1 MRSLLLFLLA
11 LGAQAH
17 EIGTTRVAV
26 SFPEPGAY
34 LVEITTDPE
43 ALKEKWQGGEA
54 AFLSRVD
61 LRFDGV
67 RATPSLHQDGG
78 TIRLTGVL
86 PAGAQTFT
94 WKYGWTFTS
103 YGLTVG
109 PNSVW
114 LDGGETSAPIA
125 VAAPAPGRWRVAGQ
139 YLVLGFTHILPLG
152 WDHMLFILGLF
163 LASSSVRSLLA
174 QATVFTV
181 AHSITLGLAM
191 FNVFRLPPE
200 IVEPAIWIS
209 IVYIFFERRAA
220 AKRRLALVF
229 AFGLLHGMGFAS
241 VLTELGLPRA
251 EFVTALAG
259 FNLGVEAA
267 QLAVIGIC
275 YFGATQSANL
285 PFVNW
290 RWAALRRAG

>member
-11 LGAQAH
+11 LGTQAH

-67 RATPSLHQDGG
+67 RATPSFRQEGG
-78 TIRLTGVL
+78 AIRLTGVL

-94 WKYGWTFTS
+94 WKYGWTFAS

-114 LDGGETSAPIA
+114 LDGGEASAPIA
-125 VAAPAPGRWRVAGQ
+125 VAAPAPGRWRVLGQ

-191 FNVFRLPPE
+191 FNVFRLPAE
-200 IVEPAIWIS
+200 IVEPAILLS

-229 AFGLLHGMGFAS
+229 GFGLLHGMGFAS

-275 YFGATQSANL
+275 YLGATQSANL
-285 PFVNW
+285 PFINW

>member
-1 MRSLLLFLLA
+1 MRSCLLFLLA
-11 LGAQAH
+11 LTAQAH

-26 SFPEPGAY
+26 RFPEPGAY
-34 LVEITTDPE
+34 QVEITTDLE

-54 AFLSRVD
+54 TFLSRVD

-67 RATPSLHQDGG
+67 RATPAMRQEGG
-78 TIRLTGVL
+78 TIRLTGAL
-86 PAGAQTFT
+86 PAGARTFT
-94 WKYGWTFTS
+94 WKYGWTFAS

-125 VAAPAPGRWRVAGQ
+125 VAAPAPGRWRVLGQ

-163 LASSSVRSLLA
+163 LASSSVRSLVA
-174 QATVFTV
+174 QASLFTV

-191 FNVFRLPPE
+191 LDIFRLPAE
-200 IVEPAIWIS
+200 IVEPAIWLS
-209 IVYIFFERRAA
+209 IVYIFFERPAA
-220 AKRRLALVF
+220 ARRRLALVF
-229 AFGLLHGMGFAS
+229 GFGLLHGMGFAS
-241 VLTELGLPRA
+241 VLTELGLPGA
-251 EFVTALAG
+251 AFATALAG

-275 YFGATQSANL
+275 YLGATQSANL
-285 PFVNW
+285 PFLNW

>member
-11 LGAQAH
+11 LAAQAH

-26 SFPEPGAY
+26 TFPEPGAY
-34 LVEITTDPE
+34 LVEITTDPA

-67 RATPSLHQDGG
+67 RATPSLRQEGG
-78 TIRLTGVL
+78 TLRLSGVL

-94 WKYGWTFTS
+94 WKYGWTFAS

-125 VAAPAPGRWRVAGQ
+125 VAAPAPGRWRVLGQ

-200 IVEPAIWIS
+200 IVEPAIWLS

-220 AKRRLALVF
+220 ARRRLALVF
-229 AFGLLHGMGFAS
+229 GFGLLHGMGFAS

-275 YFGATQSANL
+275 YLGATQSANL
-285 PFVNW
+285 PFINW

>member
-11 LGAQAH
+11 LSAQAH

-26 SFPEPGAY
+26 TFPEPGAY
-34 LVEITTDPE
+34 LIEIATDPE

-54 AFLSRVD
+54 AFLARVD

-67 RATPSLHQDGG
+67 RATPSMRQEGG
-78 TIRLTGVL
+78 AIRLTGVL

-94 WKYGWTFTS
+94 WKYGWTFAS

-125 VAAPAPGRWRVAGQ
+125 VAAPAPGRWRVLGQ

-163 LASSSVRSLLA
+163 LASSSLRSLLA
-174 QATVFTV
+174 QATLFTV

-191 FNVFRLPPE
+191 FNVFRLPAE
-200 IVEPAIWIS
+200 IVEPAILLS

-220 AKRRLALVF
+220 ARRRLALVF
-229 AFGLLHGMGFAS
+229 GFGLLHGMAFAS

-275 YFGATQSANL
+275 YLGATQSANL
-285 PFVNW
+285 SFVNW